1 MAQGTLSFTTAV
13 LLSHTLVN
21 CGYLCVCD
29 GRARHYNPRL
39 ESSGEGQGHRI
50 SADFL
55 YEPFHFTVSEGPS
68 APEHFL
74 FLVNPDP
81 DPAVGLANLLHP
93 LKLTSPS
100 CIVISAWVSQKP
112 LSDLQPPSS
121 EAIPPGGSPR
131 GSRPTAWCG
140 DLATGSRMTWPRIRA
155 LKIRA
160 SRGRLGSKA
169 TCSLVL

>member
-100 CIVISAWVSQKP
+100 CIVISAWVSQ
-112 LSDLQPPSS
+112 SPSQTFS
-121 EAIPPGGSPR
+121 
-131 GSRPTAWCG
+131 
-140 DLATGSRMTWPRIRA
+140 L
-155 LKIRA
+155 
-160 SRGRLGSKA
+160 
-169 TCSLVL
+169 LVLKPSLLGEVRGAAGPLLGAVILPQVAE